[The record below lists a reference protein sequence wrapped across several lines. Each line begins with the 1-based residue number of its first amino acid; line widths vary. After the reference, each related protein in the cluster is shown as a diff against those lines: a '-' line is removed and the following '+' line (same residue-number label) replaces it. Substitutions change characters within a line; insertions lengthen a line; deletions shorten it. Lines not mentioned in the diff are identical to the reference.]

1 MSAPDAARALCKTR
15 GQAVCLPRLFLRP
28 DRRVRY
34 TRPPCSNMPSLQENG
49 ARAPSRGASPRC
61 CARRRARAAVP
72 VCKYIDPAGNIVFS
86 NLPPREG
93 ISARFPCLGAEEP
106 RKTSS
111 RRAKSTPTPAGF
123 PKVDAE
129 TQRTRDDM
137 RRKVLTDELSAEE
150 KLLAEARKLYA
161 NGAPAPLPEEQ
172 SNAAKYQE
180 RIARLRQSVQLH
192 ERNIE
197 ALKKELGNTTVGRLQ
212 PRERSREQPAPSAR
226 NLLSASHECRVRS
239 VRARGPAS

>member
-1 MSAPDAARALCKTR
+1 MQRNDLIAGNRCVRALSW
-15 GQAVCLPRLFLRP
+15 CLAALFAA
-28 DRRVRY
+28 
-34 TRPPCSNMPSLQENG
+34 G
-49 ARAPSRGASPRC
+49 A
-61 CARRRARAAVP
+61 AAQNP

-86 NLPPREG
+86 NLPPEKGYRK
-93 ISARFPCLGAEEP
+93 ISCMGADEP

-111 RRAKSTPTPAGF
+111 TGKSTPTPAGF
-123 PKVDAE
+123 PKVDSE

-150 KLLAEARKLYA
+150 KLLLEARALYA
-161 NGAPAPLPEEQ
+161 NGAPVPLPEEQ

-197 ALKKELGNTTVGRLQ
+197 ALKKELANTK
-212 PRERSREQPAPSAR
+212 
-226 NLLSASHECRVRS
+226 
-239 VRARGPAS
+239 